1 MNKITFYL
9 PYFELLTLLETSLTD
24 FKLVKEEEL
33 EHRIKKYQREFVNHS
48 KLYFVEYEAGNE
60 EERDVYHLNRSL
72 EQQTYLV
79 FTNELEIFCIQD
91 AEEKAIEVAEIIGTN
106 AFELI
111 DEVKRHILF
120 IKLNNE
126 WTWIPLFKVSD
137 APQFQHTLISSSKI
151 DKRDQFFSAI
161 LKS

>member
-79 FTNELEIFCIQD
+79 FTNELEIFAYKMQ
-91 AEEKAIEVAEIIGTN
+91 
-106 AFELI
+106 
-111 DEVKRHILF
+111 KRKQL
-120 IKLNNE
+120 KL
-126 WTWIPLFKVSD
+126 
-137 APQFQHTLISSSKI
+137 
-151 DKRDQFFSAI
+151 R
-161 LKS
+161 KS

>member
-33 EHRIKKYQREFVNHS
+33 EHRIKKYQREFINHS

-60 EERDVYHLNRSL
+60 EERDVDHLNRSL
-72 EQQTYLV
+72 EQQTYLI
-79 FTNELEIFCIQD
+79 FTNELEILCIQD
-91 AEEKAIEVAEIIGTN
+91 AEEKAIEIAEIIGTN

-120 IKLNNE
+120 I
-126 WTWIPLFKVSD
+126 
-137 APQFQHTLISSSKI
+137 
-151 DKRDQFFSAI
+151 
-161 LKS
+161 